1 MYTEKQIN
9 KDEENA
15 QNLLAHYITAKN
27 IITIVEKH
35 TGINIREQTR
45 KREVT
50 DARQIAIYLIKE
62 NTSLSYR
69 QTACACGL
77 QSHST
82 AWHACNQ
89 VKNHMSFNHDFKNK
103 YEDLINFTYKHKNI
117 KTIAND
123 LRTHLQNHYHVAAI
137 EAEHIKNA
145 AKAEEDLTEAIERL
159 EQTNKKI
166 KIVTNAINN
175 L

>member
-1 MYTEKQIN
+1 MS

-15 QNLLAHYITAKN
+15 QNMIEQYRIARRIIKIVQEYTGVYIHKCS
-27 IITIVEKH
+27 
-35 TGINIREQTR
+35 R
-45 KREVT
+45 KREVS

-62 NTSLSYR
+62 NTCLSYK
-69 QTACACGL
+69 QTAIACGL

-82 AWHACNQ
+82 AFHACNQ

-123 LRTHLQNHYHVAAI
+123 LRTLLQNHYHVAAI